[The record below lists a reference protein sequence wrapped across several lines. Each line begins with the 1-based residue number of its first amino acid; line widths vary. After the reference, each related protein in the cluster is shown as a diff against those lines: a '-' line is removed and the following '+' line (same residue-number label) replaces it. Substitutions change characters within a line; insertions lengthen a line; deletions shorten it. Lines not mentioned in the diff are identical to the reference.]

1 VAEPVPP
8 SPPPPPAALSA
19 PFELDIDGYILPL
32 RRGQPVWLE
41 IPGLPG
47 HALPIFSDQA
57 ALDRAEV
64 ELPGFSYDRRQKID
78 DGPEF
83 LSSIPQNIDV
93 IIDPW
98 ITERQTTRYRR
109 VYR

>member
-1 VAEPVPP
+1 MADEN
-8 SPPPPPAALSA
+8 PPAPQALGE

-32 RRGQPVWLE
+32 RGGQPVWLE

-47 HALPIFSDQA
+47 HALPIFSNQA
-57 ALDRAEV
+57 ALDRAAT
-64 ELPGFSYDRRQKID
+64 ELPDFGYDQLKKID

-83 LSSIPQNIDV
+83 LSSIPTDEGIDV